1 MRHLFSLFCLIIPS
15 VLFAQS
21 PVKTDTVFVR
31 SEKNYKRNFVDYT
44 ITKFFVVNGEK
55 EMTITYEMDG
65 TAIDTTMYSFISDY
79 DKPLY
84 QQALRELAIKAKP
97 VEQLTSDEAMVY
109 FEIGSSI
116 EQVAQQLGKKKV
128 NVQPDRF
135 RVAFYNPLM
144 KKDEIL
150 DLEFRDGVLFCIS
163 RPSTNTLGTN
173 DVWTAFQIIH
183 FENELKKGLNSLLDA
198 MRSSK

>member
-1 MRHLFSLFCLIIPS
+1 MRHLFSLFCLIVPS
-15 VLFAQS
+15 VLFAQT
-21 PVKTDTVFVR
+21 PVKTDTVLVR
-31 SEKNYKRNFVDYT
+31 YEKNYDRTFS
-44 ITKFFVVNGEK
+44 KFFVVDGKK
-55 EMTITYEMDG
+55 EMRVDFNAEG

-84 QQALRELAIKAKP
+84 EQALRELAIKAKP
-97 VEQLTSDEAMVY
+97 VEQINSDEAMDY
-109 FEIGSSI
+109 FDIGSSI
-116 EQVAQQLGKKKV
+116 EQVAKQLGKKKV

-135 RVAFYNPLM
+135 RVAFYNPRM

-150 DLEFRDGVLFCIS
+150 DLEFRDGVLVCIS

-183 FENELKKGLNSLLDA
+183 FENELKKGLNDLLDV